1 MNGVN
6 IALGYAIT
14 SYMGMAFFF
23 ASSSAAKWRGRLG
36 IAFLWPTMMIAINFF
51 VPESRATYS

>member
-23 ASSSAAKWRGRLG
+23 ASSSSTAKWRGRLG
-36 IAFLWPTMMIAINFF
+36 IALL
-51 VPESRATYS
+51 